1 MLQKCTY
8 TYISDSTNGRWG
20 QLFHLYGGF
29 FRKYTNNGL
38 VAKLSIKKIKAPI
51 NYYKGLRV
59 KPLRKGQ
66 RRRGVISLTAQKRG
80 CRELYLNLRILMSSL
95 YIIRAICYNFLL
107 LEPYIWWFQEKT
119 GGV

>member
-66 RRRGVISLTAQKRG
+66 RRRGVISLTAQKRKRQCG
-80 CRELYLNLRILMSSL
+80 CSYLFYKNCLL
-95 YIIRAICYNFLL
+95 IIRL
-107 LEPYIWWFQEKT
+107 KT
-119 GGV
+119 IN